1 MGLHYEIIRP
11 DNPAAG
17 EGRAMLSGSIDP
29 HYAIAGFI
37 VGTLVG
43 VTGVGGGSLMTPILI
58 VLFGVSP
65 TTAVGTDLLFAAAT
79 KTVGS
84 LVHGFNRTID
94 WRIVRR
100 LAIGSIPTAGL
111 ALMMLS
117 WLSMRTGG
125 AHQIVTAILSIALL
139 MTAGAL
145 IARNKIFSIYSQR
158 IANLNDRSIAC
169 LTIAMGS
176 MLGILVTFSSVGA
189 GAIGVTALVLLY
201 PQLSTARIVGSDIA
215 HAVPLT
221 LIAGLGH
228 GVMGSVDLHTLVSL
242 LAGSLPGIFVGSSI
256 SARVPDTALRY
267 VLAAVL
273 IIVGSKLVVDLSA
286 QSKASIVAARMT
298 PGSKSGCAVARGEAD
313 TTDAISRPRRYLA
326 SKVWP
331 TCSPRRRAIK

>member
-1 MGLHYEIIRP
+1 LHYEIIPP

-17 EGRAMLSGSIDP
+17 ERRVMLSDSIDP
-29 HYAIAGFI
+29 YYAIAGLL

-94 WRIVRR
+94 WQVVRR
-100 LAIGSIPTAGL
+100 LATGSIPATGL
-111 ALMMLS
+111 ALMLLS
-117 WLSMRTGG
+117 WLNMKTGSTN
-125 AHQIVTAILSIALL
+125 QIVTAILTVALL
-139 MTAGAL
+139 LTAGAL
-145 IARNKIFSIYSQR
+145 VGRNKIVNIYAQR
-158 IANLNDRSIAC
+158 IANLNERAIAH
-169 LTIAMGS
+169 LTIAMGT

-201 PQLSTARIVGSDIA
+201 PRLPTARIVGSDIA

-228 GVMGSVDLHTLVSL
+228 GVMGSVDLRTLVWL

-256 SARVPDTALRY
+256 SARIPDRALRY

-273 IIVGSKLVVDLSA
+273 IIVGSKLAVDASSGL
-286 QSKASIVAARMT
+286 KASVGAARLT
-298 PGSKSGCAVARGEAD
+298 PVSRSGCDRGELHSTDAVAGATSEFG
-313 TTDAISRPRRYLA
+313 L
-326 SKVWP
+326 
-331 TCSPRRRAIK
+331 TC

>member
-1 MGLHYEIIRP
+1 
-11 DNPAAG
+11 
-17 EGRAMLSGSIDP
+17 MLSDSIDP
-29 HYAIAGFI
+29 HYAIAGFL
-37 VGTLVG
+37 VGALVG

-94 WRIVRR
+94 WQVVRR
-100 LAIGSIPTAGL
+100 LAIGSILATAL
-111 ALMMLS
+111 ALVVLS
-117 WLSMRTGG
+117 WLNMKTGS
-125 AHQIVTAILSIALL
+125 ANQIVTAVLTFALL
-139 MTAGAL
+139 LTAGAL
-145 IARNKIFSIYSQR
+145 IGRNKILGIYAQR
-158 IANLNDRSIAC
+158 IASLNERSIAR
-169 LTIAMGS
+169 LTIAMGA

-201 PQLSTARIVGSDIA
+201 PRLPMARIVGSDIA

-228 GVMGSVDLHTLVSL
+228 GVMGSVDFHTLVLL

-256 SARVPDTALRY
+256 SARIPDRALRY

-273 IIVGSKLVVDLSA
+273 IIVGSKLAVDLSV
-286 QSKASIVAARMT
+286 QPKTGVGAARIAPT
-298 PGSKSGCAVARGEAD
+298 SQSGCSGGEAD
-313 TTDAISRPRRYLA
+313 STNAAAGAPRYSGSEFA
-326 SKVWP
+326 SS
-331 TCSPRRRAIK
+331 C

>member
-1 MGLHYEIIRP
+1 LHYETIQQ

-17 EGRAMLSGSIDP
+17 EGRAMFSGSIDP
-29 HYAIAGFI
+29 YCAIAGFL

-100 LAIGSIPTAGL
+100 LATGSIPTTGL
-111 ALMMLS
+111 ALMVLS
-117 WLSMRTGG
+117 WLNMRTGG
-125 AHQIVTAILSIALL
+125 ANQIVTAVLSISLL
-139 MTAGAL
+139 LTAGAL
-145 IARNKIFSIYSQR
+145 IARSKIFSIYAQR
-158 IANLNDRSIAC
+158 ITNLNDRTIAR

-176 MLGILVTFSSVGA
+176 ILGILVTFSSVGA

-313 TTDAISRPRRYLA
+313 TTDAISRPRGHSA
-326 SKVWP
+326 SR
-331 TCSPRRRAIK
+331 CRRRSSPAQTR

>member
-1 MGLHYEIIRP
+1 MF
-11 DNPAAG
+11 
-17 EGRAMLSGSIDP
+17 SGSDP
-29 HYAIAGFI
+29 HYAIAGFL
-37 VGTLVG
+37 VGALVG

-94 WRIVRR
+94 WRTVRR
-100 LAIGSIPTAGL
+100 LATGSIPTTGL
-111 ALMMLS
+111 ALMVLS
-117 WLSMRTGG
+117 WLNIRTGG
-125 AHQIVTAILSIALL
+125 ANQIVTAVLSLSLL
-139 MTAGAL
+139 LTAGAL
-145 IARNKIFSIYSQR
+145 IARNKILSIYAQR
-158 IANLNDRSIAC
+158 IANLNDRTIAR

-201 PQLSTARIVGSDIA
+201 PQLSMARIVGSDIA

-273 IIVGSKLVVDLSA
+273 IIVGSKLAVDLSA

-298 PGSKSGCAVARGEAD
+298 QASKSGCAVARGEAD
-313 TTDAISRPRRYLA
+313 TTDAISRPRKYLA
-326 SKVWP
+326 SKLWP
-331 TCSPRRRAIK
+331 TCSPRRKRN